1 MEVMDK
7 NVSRRYFAN
16 EKKPEMDQLSRDST
30 EAIKKGI
37 SYGKLKAMQREAG
50 YSPPPPVPP
59 KGDYNDPEGKVDRV
73 CIVCGRAFK
82 AKTTARKYCSK
93 YCCDKM
99 TLKRQQQKR
108 LEGKE

>member
-1 MEVMDK
+1 MKFDTKEPSKRTFAKEKQQSMDRLAK
-7 NVSRRYFAN
+7 
-16 EKKPEMDQLSRDST
+16 EST
-30 EAIKKGI
+30 EAIEKGI

-50 YSPPPPVPP
+50 YSPLPKEPP